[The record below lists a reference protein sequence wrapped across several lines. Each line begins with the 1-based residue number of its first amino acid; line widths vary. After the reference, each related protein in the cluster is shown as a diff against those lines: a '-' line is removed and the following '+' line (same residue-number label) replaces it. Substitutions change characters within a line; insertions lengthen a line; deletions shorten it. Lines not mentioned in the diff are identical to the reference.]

1 MPPVPWFTAL
11 AGARLYVTVPTVSI
25 RTRYETVRDI
35 KSGYWT
41 TFIKFNKLIGLT

>member
-25 RTRYETVRDI
+25 RTRYGTAIE
-35 KSGYWT
+35 SGYWT
-41 TFIKFNKLIGLT
+41 PFIKLMKLIGLT